1 MDNTPRIFE
10 YEALSNKYNIEPDI
24 LKKII
29 DEARQEFGE
38 DEMMVEL
45 HVIRALR
52 YIKKKLRRST
62 LIHQL

>member
-29 DEARQEFGE
+29 DEAHQEFGE

-52 YIKKKLRRST
+52 YIKNKLSQGV
-62 LIHQL
+62 LS